1 MCDLSDVTPP
11 PLFVSAV
18 WLLGYAACPSTSSL
32 GMLSDA
38 PQLPRPLYI
47 FGGTYQKSQH
57 LKKKKKNPDF

>member
-18 WLLGYAACPSTSSL
+18 WLLGYAACPSTSLL

-57 LKKKKKNPDF
+57 